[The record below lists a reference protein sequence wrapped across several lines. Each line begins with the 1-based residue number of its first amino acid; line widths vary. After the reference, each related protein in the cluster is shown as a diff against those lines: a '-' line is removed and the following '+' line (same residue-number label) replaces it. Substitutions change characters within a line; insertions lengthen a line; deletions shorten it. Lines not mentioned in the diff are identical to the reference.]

1 MLLKTL
7 KSNRAVNFFL
17 FPLLGI
23 LFWLKSLISP
33 RTYTFYNGE
42 ADNILYQP
50 IHILTIDFPILQI
63 IIPFLLIIGMALIM
77 LQLNNRYNII
87 RIRTM
92 LPAPLFILIV
102 SGFSDLHTM
111 HPVYFAAFF
120 VLLAIY
126 RLFSAFDEVKPYSPA
141 FDSGFF
147 LGVASLFYFNV
158 FLLFPAF
165 LIGLGVLSR
174 EPKWREFFVSTVG
187 FFLPFIFAF
196 SYVFVLGKVPEFLE
210 TLKLNTFSPVGNF
223 KSNLPVLVYLGF
235 LLVLILLGTLKI
247 VQQYDAKKVS
257 TRKYFIVLFLVFL
270 FMIFSFILI
279 PATSLE
285 IFLIAA
291 IPVTFL
297 LANFFVFLKS
307 RFWGEF
313 WFSLLLIAVVA
324 MEILA

>member
-1 MLLKTL
+1 MFLKTL

-17 FPLLGI
+17 FPFLGI

-33 RTYTFYNGE
+33 RAYTFYNGE
-42 ADNILYQP
+42 TENILYKP
-50 IHILTIDFPILQI
+50 IHALTIEIPILQI
-63 IIPFLLIIGMALIM
+63 IIPLILIIGMALIM

-102 SGFSDLHTM
+102 SGFSNLHIM

-147 LGVASLFYFNV
+147 LGIAALFYFNA
-158 FLLFPAF
+158 FILFPAF

-174 EPKWREFFVSTVG
+174 EPKWREFIVNTIG

-196 SYVFVLGKVPEFLE
+196 SFVFVLGKVPEFLE
-210 TLKLNTFSPVGNF
+210 TLKLNTFTSVGNI
-223 KSNLPVLVYLGF
+223 KSNLPVLVYLGI
-235 LLVLILLGTLKI
+235 LLILILLGTLKI
-247 VQQYDAKKVS
+247 VQQYNAKKVS

-270 FMIFSFILI
+270 FMLISFILI

-285 IFLIAA
+285 IFVIAA

-297 LANFFVFLKS
+297 LANFFVFLRN

-313 WFSLLLIAVVA
+313 LFSLLLIAVFV

>member
-1 MLLKTL
+1 MLLRTL

-33 RTYTFYNGE
+33 RTYNFYDGE

-50 IHILTIDFPILQI
+50 IHNLTIEIPMLQI
-63 IIPFLLIIGMALIM
+63 IIPFLLIIGMALVM

-92 LPAPLFILIV
+92 LPAPLLILIV
-102 SGFSDLHTM
+102 SGFSNLHTM

-126 RLFSAFDEVKPYSPA
+126 RLFSSFDEVKPYSPA

-174 EPKWREFFVSTVG
+174 EPKWREFIVSTFG

-196 SYVFVLGKVPEFLE
+196 SSVYVLGKVPEFLE
-210 TLKLNTFSPVGNF
+210 TLKLNIITPVGNL
-223 KSNLPVLVYLGF
+223 KSNLAVLVYLGF

-257 TRKYFIVLFLVFL
+257 TRKYYIVLFFLFL
-270 FMIFSFILI
+270 FMMLILILI
-279 PATSLE
+279 PSTSLE
-285 IFLIAA
+285 IFVIAA

-313 WFSLLLIAVVA
+313 LFSLLLIAVIV
-324 MEILA
+324 MEFLA